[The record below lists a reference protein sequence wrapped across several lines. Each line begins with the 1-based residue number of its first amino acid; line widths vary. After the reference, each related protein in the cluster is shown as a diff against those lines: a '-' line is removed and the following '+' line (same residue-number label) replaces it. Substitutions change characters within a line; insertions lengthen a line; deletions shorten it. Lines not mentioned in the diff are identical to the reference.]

1 MKNGSNN
8 KLHKTSLESRKELN
22 RQSFFLCFFFF
33 SYLFFDP
40 FNFFNFLL
48 FMRFMAQIEE
58 VKKKDLRENSAL
70 VIAFL
75 FSSKYLGC

>member
-1 MKNGSNN
+1 M
-8 KLHKTSLESRKELN
+8 
-22 RQSFFLCFFFF
+22 FLFFF

-75 FSSKYLGC
+75 FFFKIPRLLVMLPIHMLQALKHP